1 MLKIIDPVVSIDWLK
16 NNLEDNNII
25 LLNASV
31 KDNINNFKSK
41 YSNLQIKNARFF
53 DLKNIFCDKT
63 NCLPNTIPK
72 VDLFTQECQK
82 LGINFDSK
90 LIIYDN
96 LGIYTSPRAW
106 WLFKLMGHENVA
118 ILDGGLPAWIEEG
131 LPTEAIK
138 KQSHKIGDFEVIY
151 QPELVKN
158 ANDIQANLISKKTI
172 VIDARSADRYN
183 GTTPEPREGMKS
195 GHIPNSVNL
204 PFSQVLE
211 NGKFKS
217 KEELVKL
224 FNKLDIENKPLIFTC
239 GSGITACI
247 VLMASELISKNKK
260 SVYDG
265 SWSEWGSLKNVPI
278 EK

>member
-1 MLKIIDPVVSIDWLK
+1 MTLNPLITVNWLAE
-16 NNLEDNNII
+16 NLDIPNLII
-25 LLNASV
+25 LDASV
-31 KDNINNFKSK
+31 KNNVSGLIPEFPS
-41 YSNLQIKNARFF
+41 LQIKGAQQF
-53 DLKNIFCDKT
+53 DMENVFLDKI
-63 NCLPNTIPK
+63 NPIPNMIPNPD
-72 VDLFTQECQK
+72 VFTKECQK
-82 LGINFDSK
+82 LGINKKS
-90 LIIYDN
+90 IIIVYDN